1 MLDFKDAAI
10 LPVAQGLKMINN
22 DYPEYPDLVER
33 VFKKTGIT
41 NKTMTGKELKRVTN
55 VLNKLISGGK
65 NQSSQASF

>member
-1 MLDFKDAAI
+1 
-10 LPVAQGLKMINN
+10 MINN